1 LKNSVELNYSVIL
14 LIIYTFISECFN
26 TELFKDGNGISVKVD
41 EVNDSDDNIRIA
53 QFNNMQITEKI
64 IDVTE
69 SSLIFDGKVLI

>member
-1 LKNSVELNYSVIL
+1 M
-14 LIIYTFISECFN
+14 
-26 TELFKDGNGISVKVD
+26 FKDGNGISVKVD